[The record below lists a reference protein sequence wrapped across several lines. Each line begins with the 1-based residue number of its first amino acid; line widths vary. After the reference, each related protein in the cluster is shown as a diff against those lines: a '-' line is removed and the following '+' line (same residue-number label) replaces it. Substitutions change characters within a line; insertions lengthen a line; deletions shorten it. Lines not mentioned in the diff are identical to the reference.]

1 MERADVIMQK
11 SSGEK
16 SDSSAKSRAE
26 LRRRK
31 LLVNSEDRMKRIMG
45 FSKSDA
51 NVRNADMNMASTI
64 PLEPVRAEPLSLP
77 TSTRVPVFPNE
88 ADPGG
93 DSSGELRQG
102 PRGEGPS
109 DAAPRSPRRGLQQYL
124 SRFDEAMKLRSQLV
138 SEEPRQ
144 EDGSGAEQLDAFRV
158 FRLAGSVLLALAVR
172 AFMCKYLSIFAP
184 FLTLQLAYMGLYK
197 YFPKGEKKMKRTV
210 LTAALLLSGIPAEV
224 IRRSMETY
232 SRMGDVFTDLS
243 VYFFTFILCHEVLG
257 LLGSESA

>member
-1 MERADVIMQK
+1 
-11 SSGEK
+11 
-16 SDSSAKSRAE
+16 
-26 LRRRK
+26 
-31 LLVNSEDRMKRIMG
+31 
-45 FSKSDA
+45 
-51 NVRNADMNMASTI
+51 MNMASTI

-144 EDGSGAEQLDAFRV
+144 QDGSGAEQLDAFRV

-172 AFMCKYLSIFAP
+172 AFVCKYLVSVFRGAS
-184 FLTLQLAYMGLYK
+184 FG
-197 YFPKGEKKMKRTV
+197 
-210 LTAALLLSGIPAEV
+210 SSAEV
-224 IRRSMETY
+224 QAGEGRGTGRCSGSASALPHWYI
-232 SRMGDVFTDLS
+232 DNDLS
-243 VYFFTFILCHEVLG
+243 NTGVLMTCLCHWHSSCGAEPVAIG
-257 LLGSESA
+257 TNPVCPPVWQSQPRQCVTVPGC

>member
-1 MERADVIMQK
+1 MESVDLSTQK
-11 SSGEK
+11 GSGEK
-16 SDSSAKSRAE
+16 SGMSAKRRAE

-45 FSKSDA
+45 FNKTSDA
-51 NVRNADMNMASTI
+51 DVSKDMTSTI
-64 PLEPVRAEPLSLP
+64 SLEPVRAEPLSLP
-77 TSTRVPVFPNE
+77 TSTRVPVFPSE
-88 ADPGG
+88 ADLGG
-93 DSSGELRQG
+93 DSSVELRHR
-102 PRGEGPS
+102 PWGEGPS
-109 DAAPRSPRRGLQQYL
+109 DGAPRSPRRGLQQCL
-124 SRFDEAMKLRSQLV
+124 SRFDEAIKLRSQLV
-138 SEEPRQ
+138 SDEPGQ
-144 EDGSGAEQLDAFRV
+144 EGGSGADELDAFHV
-158 FRLAGSVLLALAVR
+158 FRLTGSVLLALSVR
-172 AFMCKYLSIFAP
+172 AFVCKYLSIFAP

>member
-31 LLVNSEDRMKRIMG
+31 LLVNSEDRMKRIIG
-45 FSKSDA
+45 FSKSEA

-64 PLEPVRAEPLSLP
+64 PLEPVRDEPLSLP

-93 DSSGELRQG
+93 DSSGELRQR

-172 AFMCKYLSIFAP
+172 AFVCKYL
-184 FLTLQLAYMGLYK
+184 
-197 YFPKGEKKMKRTV
+197 GEKKMKRTV

-232 SRMGDVFTDLS
+232 NRMGDVFTDLS

>member
-31 LLVNSEDRMKRIMG
+31 LLVNSEDRMKRIIG
-45 FSKSDA
+45 FSKSEA
-51 NVRNADMNMASTI
+51 NVRNDMNMASTI
-64 PLEPVRAEPLSLP
+64 PLEPVRDEPLSLP

-93 DSSGELRQG
+93 DSSGELRQR

-172 AFMCKYLSIFAP
+172 AFVCKYLSIFAP

-232 SRMGDVFTDLS
+232 NRMGDVFTDLS

>member
-1 MERADVIMQK
+1 MERADVITQK

-64 PLEPVRAEPLSLP
+64 PLEPVRAEQLSIP

-88 ADPGG
+88 ADPG
-93 DSSGELRQG
+93 RQQRGAPAETRGG
-102 PRGEGPS
+102 PRR
-109 DAAPRSPRRGLQQYL
+109 APRSPRRGC
-124 SRFDEAMKLRSQLV
+124 SSTCPADEAMKLRSQLV

-144 EDGSGAEQLDAFRV
+144 EGSSGSRSWTPSACSDWRECA
-158 FRLAGSVLLALAVR
+158 AGTRCQSLV
-172 AFMCKYLSIFAP
+172 CKYLSIFAP